1 MQARRLP
8 SGVVTPRRG
17 RAGLYRLHDAHVDS
31 GEFSMTTTVHA
42 DRAADHPTRDP
53 ADHANLDPR
62 RSMKHPKV
70 AARARPGT
78 ERPSRG

>member
-1 MQARRLP
+1 MRARRLP

-17 RAGLYRLHDAHVDS
+17 CAGPYRLRDAHVDS
-31 GEFSMTTTVHA
+31 GEFSMTTTVLA

-62 RSMKHPKV
+62 RSVKHPKV
-70 AARARPGT
+70 SGRPRPGT
-78 ERPSRG
+78 ERPGRG